1 MNDLANLL
9 GGLRRPKILIR
20 AARAGVSDYRR
31 DRDLKRLFR
40 NLRGTAPHQVMVT
53 LIAEESRLESCRA
66 AGDATYSV
74 QRHVGVLTALIAE
87 ARHFS
92 ADASSIGRG
101 LLEICAAA

>member
-40 NLRGTAPHQVMVT
+40 SLRGTSPQQVIVT
-53 LIAEESRLESCRA
+53 LITEESRLELCRA

-92 ADASSIGRG
+92 ADRDSVERCRP
-101 LLEICAAA
+101 EICAAA